1 MSESKRPRWELTV
14 LAYVV
19 ALIMF
24 FPIFWMFITGFKS
37 EADAVQL
44 PPKLFFTPTL
54 ESLHEALSRS
64 NYGGHFLNSLISA
77 VGSSLLALLLSIP
90 AAFSMA
96 FYPTRRTHSTLL
108 WIISTKMMPPVGVI
122 IPVYLIFIR
131 LQWLDNIWALM
142 LMYTVMNMPVV
153 IWTLYAYFRDLP
165 HEMMEAARVDGANT
179 FQELVNVL
187 LPVSG
192 PAIASA
198 ALLSIILAWNEAFW
212 SLNLTNAQ
220 AQPLSVYVASFKT
233 AEGLFWAKMSA
244 ASMIAILPVM
254 VMGWL
259 AQRQLVRGLT
269 FGAIK

>member
-1 MSESKRPRWELTV
+1 MTTSKRPRWELTI
-14 LAYVV
+14 LAYI
-19 ALIMF
+19 AAFLMF
-24 FPIFWMFITGFKS
+24 FPILWMFLTGFKT
-37 EADAVQL
+37 EADAFVL
-44 PPKLFFTPTL
+44 PPKFFFTPTL
-54 ESLHEALSRS
+54 ESIHAALSRS
-64 NYGGHFLNSLISA
+64 DYGGHFMNSVISA
-77 VGSSLLALLLSIP
+77 VGSTLLALILSIP

-96 FYPTRRTHSTLL
+96 FYPTKRTNGTLL

-122 IPVYLIFIR
+122 IPVYLIFLR
-131 LQWLDNIWALM
+131 LHWLDNIWALM

-153 IWTLYAYFRDLP
+153 IWTLYAYFRDIP
-165 HEMMEAARVDGANT
+165 AEMMEAARVDGANT

-212 SLNLTNAQ
+212 SLNLTSAH
-220 AQPLSVYVASFKT
+220 AAPLSVYVSSFKT
-233 AEGLFWAKMSA
+233 AEGLYWAKMSA

>member
-1 MSESKRPRWELTV
+1 MTEVKRPRWELT
-14 LAYVV
+14 LIAYI
-19 ALIMF
+19 AAFIMF
-24 FPIFWMFITGFKS
+24 FPILWMFLTGFKT

-54 ESLHEALSRS
+54 ESIGEALSRS
-64 NYGGHFLNSLISA
+64 NYGGHFMNSVISA
-77 VGSSLLALLLSIP
+77 IGSTALALILSIP

-96 FYPTRRTHSTLL
+96 FYPTKRTNGTLL

-122 IPVYLIFIR
+122 IPVYLIFR
-131 LQWLDNIWALM
+131 NLRWLDNIWALM
-142 LMYTVMNMPVV
+142 LMYTIMNMPVV

-165 HEMMEAARVDGANT
+165 AEMMEAARVDGANT

-212 SLNLTNAQ
+212 SLNLTAAQ
-220 AQPLSVYVASFKT
+220 AAPLSVDVSSFKT